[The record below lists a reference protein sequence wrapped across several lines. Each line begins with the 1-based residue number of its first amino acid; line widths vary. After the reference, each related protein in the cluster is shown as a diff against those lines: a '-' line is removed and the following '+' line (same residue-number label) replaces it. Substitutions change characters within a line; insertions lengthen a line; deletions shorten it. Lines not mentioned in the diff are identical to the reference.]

1 MRLSQLVEIN
11 EKGSIHDSVYFGL
24 MDKPES
30 NLRLCEG
37 FIFNYDQKKPE
48 LSTVGILDAL
58 RRSYHSPNEPNI
70 HLMIQDY
77 GKGKSHFAVVIANYF
92 KNSFNS
98 PEVQGILQQVE
109 IATVNKNRGIAEKL
123 KLHKQNQQHNH
134 LVICLSGDRGG
145 DIRKQFLQ
153 ALIKSLEA
161 EGITDSL
168 AQNTCS
174 EPLNYLESLDEEDR
188 AKAEKYLR
196 SINYSDG
203 DLNSIIRQLRDN
215 NPSIIPTVK
224 ELAYHITGFTPDF
237 SANID
242 IEAILQDILTNYCTV
257 ENKKFQGV
265 LILFDEL
272 NYYLQSWSVDQI
284 GAGGTALQNITNI
297 CENYKGKIAL
307 ISFAQFHPSRAIGI
321 SANTIQSYQKIA
333 TRLAPKDST
342 YDNPASSLELV
353 LDNLLIQKE
362 NSLHWGEFHSRWFD
376 SLVREAR
383 TAYEQRIKVYKEQ
396 GWTQEEFYHH
406 LGKGCFPLHPLTA
419 YLLCKLDFTQD
430 RTAIQFIK
438 GYVKKFIQDEP
449 VEKAG
454 QLNYIYPIALVD
466 TFLENFS
473 NESVYTHYKKAL
485 GLVAGSDD
493 TDELTVL
500 KALFL
505 FYACGE
511 KLTKP
516 DREEHQ
522 EILAALTGLPK
533 SRLKLSLDKLEK
545 NRDIIYYR
553 PETKLYRFWEGIS
566 PTGIEEEVEDKIKNE
581 STSIYDV
588 IVYCQSK
595 INIYLENQT
604 ITATQ
609 FVQDN
614 KLVGEDWQFEY
625 KIYSIDGLIKALE
638 SEQALKNIKERGILA
653 YVLAETQEDLQDF
666 RRSVDSYLSKSAIK
680 NQIAVAIPT
689 EETGDLA
696 RVLLKIKT
704 LEQKNAAEKQFF
716 GAAYKQLIQR
726 WQDQVN
732 TQLKRLLKSCTYHCV
747 GLEKIPAS
755 EQGKAQRVISVLLQ
769 EKFIFVPP
777 VDEIDKLRSDHKTG
791 SNIVSL
797 VAKQLFTDSLA
808 PQSLPNDQS
817 YRTVIDT
824 IYVNRWGLLK
834 KTSQKYIVQVPTNE
848 KIRAA
853 WDKIS
858 EITELDGLPE
868 KVVNLEKIWKVLS
881 ASPYGYSEYN
891 FTILLAGWLVYYRK
905 EVYLQGSERI
915 PKGSKSVFIQ
925 TQPLQN
931 WANPDTDVLQKP
943 AAFVNDWIIKGK
955 AKLIRRQKAEMPTL
969 PATRMNY
976 DQAQQY
982 IAAVAAFLET
992 NEPDPVEVDEVNKN
1006 RESVSAGVKQIDNWL
1021 QPVVEVE
1028 TLAAEIPL
1036 EVLLQLYPRLM
1047 ERPPTINLVPDVI
1060 SVQPTQQQRDRQTQA
1075 LQNVS
1080 QKITEFI
1087 ETISR
1092 RSELLS
1098 TEEACNAYKLEIQG
1112 TINQL
1117 NPITNLPP
1125 HLLEILRNAIRVT
1138 DLKLTEIREQAQVKN
1153 CLSQIQSFNKSLNDD
1168 ATQQDYISI
1177 RAEIATLARS
1187 ISNSSQE
1194 AVEVQQILQNLDQRY
1209 RELSQQIE
1217 IWEER
1222 ASSLTSPNN
1231 TLELIKEI
1239 NSQSRRFTEEA
1250 EKQRI
1255 IVLQQRLEDELL
1267 RIRSRDDAEKFVRSE
1282 LSSVQQKLQRIRD
1295 LPPEKIAEAFQV
1307 YQELINS
1314 NLPATEHTVPLEEY
1328 QKSLDEC
1335 KAKSRTAII
1344 DKFARVYNKKLNRL
1358 EDYEALKLQLE
1369 KSYKI
1374 LADAEDFAD
1383 IRANI
1388 EQGLQ
1393 NLELQRQELQRH
1405 LEEQQKQTEDK
1416 QIMQEIYKYQPAN
1429 KINTIHLG
1437 EQAISEI
1444 EILRNR
1450 LNNPEPSTAE
1460 IEQILKSIQD
1470 KLTAHRQNL
1479 LSISNR
1485 LARIDSLT
1493 ELSRINTEY
1502 AKLELVFQGS
1512 GDYSAYQDLQQQ
1524 IQLLNND
1531 LTQIQNLEAR
1541 FQQCDDISSCKDV
1554 LETTNRVI
1562 SNEQLI
1568 FHDLDRFRG
1577 RIFNLEETVRKKIQD
1592 FISELQEF
1600 KYNLEYL
1607 TTVRDAQRFQEELLI
1622 KSSLYINS
1630 DVEEQYEAI
1639 KLELKL
1645 LIELLQISESI
1656 KTNTLDSCQEKL
1668 DRLREWQNITEG
1680 LSVNLRERIESLC
1693 AEIEEKKAEITQQ
1706 QKIAAQEWLKELG
1719 NQCAQMYK
1727 LLDDEEKLLT
1737 ANNILQQIQNQK
1749 HRYVELLNSLHQ
1761 QSLNYIESQ
1770 CLEEQSKNKANQIFV
1785 LFRQLPRLQRQ
1796 NLYERLGQYLS
1807 DETEDLHG

>member
-1 MRLSQLVEIN
+1 MLLSQLVEIN
-11 EKGSIHDSVYFGL
+11 EKGSIASSVNFG
-24 MDKPES
+24 MIDNPEI
-30 NLRLCEG
+30 NLHLCEQ
-37 FIFNYDQKKPE
+37 FIFNYDHRKPD

-58 RRSYHSPNEPNI
+58 RRSYHSPNQPNI

-98 PEVQGILQQVE
+98 PEVQGILYQVE
-109 IATVNKNRGIAEKL
+109 IATVNKNKGITEGL
-123 KLHKQNQQHNH
+123 KLYKQNQQHNH

-153 ALIKSLEA
+153 SLVKSLVA

-174 EPLNYLESLDEEDR
+174 EPLHYLETLDEDDR

-196 SINYSDG
+196 SIDYSHG
-203 DLNSIIRQLRDN
+203 DVNSIIRQLQDN

-242 IEAILQDILTNYCTV
+242 VEAILQDILTNYCTG
-257 ENKKFQGV
+257 ENKQFQGV

-297 CENYKGKIAL
+297 CDNYKGKIAL

-353 LDNLLIQKE
+353 LGNLLIQKE
-362 NSLHWGEFHSRWFD
+362 DSPHCGEFYSRWFD

-383 TAYEQRIKVYKEQ
+383 TAYEQRIKIYREQ
-396 GWTQEEFYHH
+396 GWTQEEFYRR

-419 YLLCKLDFTQD
+419 YLLCNLDFTQD

-449 VEKAG
+449 VEKVG

-466 TFLENFS
+466 TFVENFS

-511 KLTKP
+511 KLTKS

-533 SRLKLSLDKLEK
+533 SRLKVSLDKLEK

-566 PTGIEEEVEDKIKNE
+566 PTGIEEEIEDKIKNQ

-588 IVYCQSK
+588 VVHCQSK
-595 INIYLENQT
+595 INLYLGNQT

-609 FVQDN
+609 FVKDN

-625 KIYSIDGLIKALE
+625 KIYSIDRLIKALE
-638 SEQALKNIKERGILA
+638 SEQTLKNIKERGVLA
-653 YVLAETQEDLQDF
+653 YVLAETQEDLQEF
-666 RRSVDSYLSKSAIK
+666 RRNVDSYLSKSAIK
-680 NQIAVAIPT
+680 NQIAIAIPS

-696 RVLLKIKT
+696 RVILKIKT
-704 LEQKNAAEKQFF
+704 LEQKDAAEKQFF
-716 GAAYKQLIQR
+716 GSAYKQLLQR

-732 TQLKRLLKSCTYHCV
+732 KQLERLLKSCTYHCV

-755 EQGKAQRVISVLLQ
+755 EQGKAQRVVSVLLQ
-769 EKFIFVPP
+769 EKFLFVPP

-808 PQSLPNDQS
+808 PQSLPDQS

-834 KTSQKYIVQVPTNE
+834 KTSQKYIIQVPTNE

-858 EITELDGLPE
+858 EITELDGILQKE
-868 KVVNLEKIWKVLS
+868 IKLENIWKLLS

-891 FTILLAGWLVYYRK
+891 FTILLAGWLVYHRK
-905 EVYLQGSERI
+905 EVVVEGSERI
-915 PKGSKSVFIQ
+915 PKGTKSSIRK

-931 WANPDTDVLQKP
+931 WANPDTDILQKP
-943 AAFVNDWIIKGK
+943 VAFVSDWIIKGK
-955 AKLIRRQKAEMPTL
+955 AKLIRRQKAEMPML
-969 PATRMNY
+969 PGTRINY
-976 DQAQQY
+976 EEAQHY
-982 IAAVAAFLET
+982 LAAVAVFLET
-992 NEPDPVEVDEVNKN
+992 NEPEAVEVAEINKN
-1006 RESVSAGVKQIDNWL
+1006 RESVSAGVEQIDNWL

-1047 ERPPTINLVPDVI
+1047 ERPPAINLIPDAI

-1087 ETISR
+1087 ETISK
-1092 RSELLS
+1092 RSEFLS

-1117 NPITNLPP
+1117 NPITNLPSY
-1125 HLLEILRNAIRVT
+1125 LLDILRNAIRVA
-1138 DLKLTEIREQAQVKN
+1138 DLKLIEIREQAQVKN
-1153 CLSQIQSFNKSLNDD
+1153 CLSQIQSLNKSLNDD

-1177 RAEIATLARS
+1177 RAGIETLARS
-1187 ISNSSQE
+1187 IPNSSQD
-1194 AVEVQQILQNLDQRY
+1194 AVEVKQILQNLDQRY

-1222 ASSLTSPNN
+1222 SSGVTSKSQI
-1231 TLELIKEI
+1231 LDLFEEI
-1239 NSQSRRFTEEA
+1239 SRQDRRFTEEA
-1250 EKQRI
+1250 SKQRLTA
-1255 IVLQQRLEDELL
+1255 LQEQLKQELL
-1267 RIRSRDDAEKFVRSE
+1267 KIQSRDDTEKLVRAE
-1282 LSSVQQKLQRIRD
+1282 LSSAQYKLQRIRD
-1295 LPPEKIAEAFQV
+1295 LSLDKLSEAFQV

-1314 NLPATEHTVPLEEY
+1314 SLPSAEQAVALEEY
-1328 QKSLDEC
+1328 H
-1335 KAKSRTAII
+1335 
-1344 DKFARVYNKKLNRL
+1344 KKLDGFKAQGRTVITEKFVRIYNRIPHRL
-1358 EDYEALKLQLE
+1358 EDCESLQEQLQR
-1369 KSYKI
+1369 SQKI
-1374 LADAEDFAD
+1374 LTDAEDFAE
-1383 IRANI
+1383 IRTNI
-1388 EQGLQ
+1388 EQALQ
-1393 NLELQRQELQRH
+1393 NLELQHQELQRH
-1405 LEEQQKQTEDK
+1405 LEEQQKQAEDK
-1416 QIMQEIYKYQPAN
+1416 QIMLEIYKYQPAN

-1444 EILRNR
+1444 ENLINS
-1450 LNNPEPSTAE
+1450 LNNPEELTVE
-1460 IEQILKSIQD
+1460 IEQILKSIRD
-1470 KLTAHRQNL
+1470 KLTVHRQSLSSINNR
-1479 LSISNR
+1479 LSIV
-1485 LARIDSLT
+1485 DSLT
-1493 ELSRINTEY
+1493 DLSRISTEY
-1502 AKLELVFQGS
+1502 AKLELVFKGS
-1512 GDYSAYQDLQQQ
+1512 ADYPAYQDLQQQ
-1524 IQLLNND
+1524 IQLLSD
-1531 LTQIQNLEAR
+1531 DITQIQNLEAR

-1554 LETTNRVI
+1554 LEITSRVI

-1577 RIFNLEETVRKKIQD
+1577 RILNLEETVRKKIQE

-1600 KYNLEYL
+1600 EYNLEYL
-1607 TTVRDAQRFQEELLI
+1607 TTVRDAQRFQEELLR
-1622 KSSLYINS
+1622 KSSQYINS

-1639 KLELKL
+1639 KLELKR
-1645 LIELLQISESI
+1645 LIELLQIAESI
-1656 KTNTLDSCQEKL
+1656 HTNTLDSCQEKL
-1668 DRLREWQNITEG
+1668 NRLREWQNITEG
-1680 LSVNLRERIESLC
+1680 LSVNLRDRMESLC
-1693 AEIEEKKAEITQQ
+1693 AEITARKAEIRQQ
-1706 QKIAAQEWLKELG
+1706 QKIAAQNWLQQLAH
-1719 NQCAQMYK
+1719 QLAQINI

-1749 HRYVELLNSLHQ
+1749 HLYFDLLEPVDQ
-1761 QSLNYIESQ
+1761 QSLELIENQ
-1770 CLEEQSKNKANQIFV
+1770 CLEEQSKNKANQILL
-1785 LFRQLPRLQRQ
+1785 LFRQLTRLQQQ
-1796 NLYERLGQYLS
+1796 NLYERLGKYLS
-1807 DETEDLHG
+1807 DETED